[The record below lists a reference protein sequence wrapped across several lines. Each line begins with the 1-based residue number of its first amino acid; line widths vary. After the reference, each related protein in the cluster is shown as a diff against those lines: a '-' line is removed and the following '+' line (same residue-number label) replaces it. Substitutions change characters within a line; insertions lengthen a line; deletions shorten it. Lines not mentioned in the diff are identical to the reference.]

1 MPAQPIDTPIEAIRE
16 LERDRFR
23 AMVDGDGELLDA
35 LLAENASYVHTNGK
49 RETKRQFIDAITA
62 GRRRYRQIEIQSQE
76 LMPGGRDT
84 WIVYGRALLEMESK
98 NGALVV
104 PDRVHGHPYSG
115 RWAMAVARD
124 AGNTRGAGLAP
135 LRRRSVGRRGS
146 TGGAAPCERRPPCRY
161 RLSCFIACFKCL
173 L

>member
-23 AMVDGDGELLDA
+23 AMVDGDGELLDV

-98 NGALVV
+98 NGALLFPIAYTAIHIQV
-104 PDRVHGHPYSG
+104 DGQWQLLAMQATRV
-115 RWAMAVARD
+115 ALD
-124 AGNTRGAGLAP
+124 
-135 LRRRSVGRRGS
+135 
-146 TGGAAPCERRPPCRY
+146 
-161 RLSCFIACFKCL
+161 
-173 L
+173 

>member
-1 MPAQPIDTPIEAIRE
+1 MPAQPIDTPIEAIRD

-98 NGALVV
+98 NGALLFPIAYTAIHIQV
-104 PDRVHGHPYSG
+104 DGQWQLLAMQATRV
-115 RWAMAVARD
+115 ALD
-124 AGNTRGAGLAP
+124 
-135 LRRRSVGRRGS
+135 
-146 TGGAAPCERRPPCRY
+146 
-161 RLSCFIACFKCL
+161 
-173 L
+173 